1 MSMLGRFALRALAGG
16 AAGGIMTGNWG
27 GVAGGAAVAGLG
39 GGMMSRYGRGLNFA
53 GGIGRGLGFGSR
65 MASIGAISR
74 NFGKIDTGLSR
85 MGLGTNITSK
95 GFTKI
100 GQGLSSARGFVGS
113 KSIVTNK
120 IGGYAMASMGAG
132 AGAYIGST
140 VLSSNRGY

>member
-1 MSMLGRFALRALAGG
+1 MLGRFALRALAGG
-16 AAGGIMTGNWG
+16 AAGGMMTGSWG

-53 GGIGRGLGFGSR
+53 GGVEKGLGAGILGASIGAGSRGLGRWSNKLSGVGLAANMGSRGLTGIGRGL
-65 MASIGAISR
+65 IGAR
-74 NFGKIDTGLSR
+74 NF
-85 MGLGTNITSK
+85 
-95 GFTKI
+95 I
-100 GQGLSSARGFVGS
+100 GR
-113 KSIVTNK
+113 KSVATNK